1 MKAKANS
8 LRNVRVALP
17 RDLYHRLQQTAQ
29 AVHCDVADV
38 LVATLEAR
46 LPLLPDDL
54 PPALAA
60 DLQRW
65 AMLDDQAL
73 RALADAFL
81 PAKQQRRFTLLLRK
95 AEAGQLTDQQR
106 NEWEQLQQD
115 YLRLSQNKAK
125 ARFLLLQ
132 REQARQQN
140 GVTR

>member
-1 MKAKANS
+1 MKANS

-17 RDLYHRLQQTAQ
+17 HHLYQRLEQTAH
-29 AVHCDVADV
+29 AVHCNVADV

-46 LPLLPDDL
+46 LPLLPEDL

-81 PAKQQRRFTLLLRK
+81 PAKQQRRFSVLLRK
-95 AEAGQLTDQQR
+95 ADAGQLNDRQCR
-106 NEWEQLQQD
+106 EWEQLQQD

-132 REQARQQN
+132 REQARQQH
-140 GVTR
+140 GAAL